1 MATTGNAAGRQK
13 APGMTGGW
21 FWLAAAFAATLYL
34 RFSPA
39 RVETVTGV
47 IADQAFA
54 VAVAVVLWS
63 LAGRILGAILR
74 AAAPGPAPAW
84 MFRLSGWMLV
94 TLAAGILI
102 ALQAGDDPRAF
113 ARDGELPG
121 LLASMAAL
129 GLGWWLL
136 IDLGRALLA
145 RLGRRSAVP
154 FLSSASLAFVLGLA
168 AITWIVWTHREGA
181 LDQPPVDAGL
191 AGLGAALAAGT
202 VLTLLVEV
210 PRALL
215 ARRGAGPA
223 EGLAATRARLTQQL
237 QSRTTP
243 RPAAQPAPQGTVKA
257 TAARSQHGSV
267 STPPTV
273 VRRR

>member
-1 MATTGNAAGRQK
+1 MATAGNAAGRQK

-39 RVETVTGV
+39 RVETVAG
-47 IADQAFA
+47 ILADQAFA

-74 AAAPGPAPAW
+74 AAAPGPVPAW
-84 MFRLSGWMLV
+84 VFRLSGWMLV
-94 TLAAGILI
+94 TLGAGALI

-113 ARDGELPG
+113 ARDEELPG
-121 LLASMAAL
+121 ILASMAAL

-168 AITWIVWTHREGA
+168 AIAWIVWTHRKGT

-191 AGLGAALAAGT
+191 AALGAVLAAGA
-202 VLTLLVEV
+202 VLTLLVEL

-237 QSRTTP
+237 QSRPTP
-243 RPAAQPAPQGTVKA
+243 RPAAQPATQVKA
-257 TAARSQHGSV
+257 TTARSQHGSV